1 MDASS
6 RPRCSFRPSGR
17 VADRRFIVPRPVTSL
32 DRAFDE
38 LRFGTGHTL
47 NLRALQ
53 PTALQAAA
61 LAERWL
67 REQQVLGTA
76 EALVITGRGNNSVD
90 GYSPVRESVVRLLP
104 SLRRRNVI
112 AGYAEHTPGSFVVT
126 FAPVKALFEAPKR
139 RREKPGPVPRPATLQ
154 GLDEETVRQLRDL
167 SIMSL
172 SVLGVHSPT
181 RLQLEDEMLR
191 QFTVLSAALP
201 DGADREALLQ
211 QAMLLA
217 AEEFE
222 AG

>member
-1 MDASS
+1 MT
-6 RPRCSFRPSGR
+6 G
-17 VADRRFIVPRPVTSL
+17 L

-38 LRFGTGHTL
+38 LRFGGQRTL

-53 PTALQAAA
+53 PTALQATQ

-67 REQQVLGTA
+67 REQQVLGA
-76 EALVITGRGNNSVD
+76 DEALIITGRGNNSID
-90 GYSPVRESVVRLLP
+90 GYSPVRESIVKLLP

-139 RREKPGPVPRPATLQ
+139 RREKPAPVPRPPTLS
-154 GLDEETVRQLRDL
+154 GLDEETMKQLRDL
-167 SIMSL
+167 AAMSL
-172 SVLGVHSPT
+172 AVLGINSPT
-181 RLQLEDEMLR
+181 RAQLEDEMLR
-191 QFTVLSAALP
+191 QFGALSAALP

-211 QAMLLA
+211 QALLRA
-217 AEEFE
+217 AEEYE

>member
-1 MDASS
+1 MT
-6 RPRCSFRPSGR
+6 G
-17 VADRRFIVPRPVTSL
+17 L

-38 LRFGTGHTL
+38 LRFGGQRTL

-53 PTALQAAA
+53 PTALQATQ

-67 REQQVLGTA
+67 REQQVLGA
-76 EALVITGRGNNSVD
+76 DEALIITGRGNNSID
-90 GYSPVRESVVRLLP
+90 GYSPVRESIVKLLP

-139 RREKPGPVPRPATLQ
+139 RREKPAPVPRPPTLS
-154 GLDEETVRQLRDL
+154 GLDEETVKQLRDL
-167 SIMSL
+167 AVMSL
-172 SVLGVHSPT
+172 AVLGINSPT
-181 RLQLEDEMLR
+181 RAQLEDEMLR
-191 QFTVLSAALP
+191 QFGALSAALP

-211 QAMLLA
+211 QALLRA
-217 AEEFE
+217 AEEYE